1 MMTDVFVNARP
12 SSFVSVISGNIY
24 LCPKIK
30 LQQINVTKNKAYVD
44 HIYLNKVAIIAEIYA
59 IGVVTT

>member
-1 MMTDVFVNARP
+1 MITDIFVNVRP

-30 LQQINVTKNKAYVD
+30 LKQINVTKNKAYVD
-44 HIYLNKVAIIAEIYA
+44 HIYLNKVAIIARI
-59 IGVVTT
+59 